1 MKRQKI
7 IRMPN
12 LHTNS
17 VIFSCKIL
25 YQVRFCNNLLCNLF
39 INLFFI
45 RCLRMQV
52 FYHLLPC
59 MKSQSHCYKKGNAK
73 RNSDC
78 SQIFKNYLKLNTRD
92 FQMALR
98 TSGRYA
104 LWDVIILTIIP
115 LLIACIL
122 HSGLAKGKSFF
133 RSLFFIPSLTSII
146 VAGIVFRLAF
156 GTLETATVNRMLTF
170 FGMQPIKWL
179 SYPGP
184 GNFVLILL
192 TLWRWNGVNI
202 VYYLSGLQAIP
213 ADYYEAAQIDG
224 AKAIQKFFHVTLPS
238 LKPVLIY
245 VITITVLG
253 GFSMF
258 TESVA
263 LWQQNNAGGVGRT
276 IVGYMY
282 MVDFKKNNL
291 GLASAVGLTLLGL
304 VLVVNLI
311 QLVLMGFFKKED

>member
-1 MKRQKI
+1 MQNTSVKQPSLREKA
-7 IRMPN
+7 RF
-12 LHTNS
+12 LTNPK
-17 VIFSCKIL
+17 VVPYVFVAPFL
-25 YQVRFCNNLLCNLF
+25 
-39 INLFFI
+39 LFFLI
-45 RCLRMQV
+45 VYLYPLIMTVIMSFQ
-52 FYHLLPC
+52 
-59 MKSQSHCYKKGNAK
+59 
-73 RNSDC
+73 
-78 SQIFKNYLKLNTRD
+78 QIDGPNHREFIGLKNYLKLNTRD
-92 FQMALR
+92 FQMALS

-122 HSGLAKGKSFF
+122 HSGLAKGSSFF
-133 RSLFFIPSLTSII
+133 KSLFFIPSLTSII

-156 GTLETATVNRMLTF
+156 GTLETATVNRVLVF
-170 FGMQPIKWL
+170 FGLQPVKWL
-179 SYPGP
+179 SYADS

-213 ADYYEAAQIDG
+213 TDYYEAAQIDG
-224 AKAIQKFFHVTLPS
+224 ASAIQKFFHVTLPS
-238 LKPVLIY
+238 IRPVLIY

-282 MVDFKKNNL
+282 MVGFKKNNL
-291 GLASAVGLTLLGL
+291 GLASAVGLTLLAL
-304 VLVVNLI
+304 VVIVNLI
-311 QLVLMGFFKKED
+311 QLILMGFFKKEE

>member
-1 MKRQKI
+1 MQNTSVKRPSFQHRGSVLNNPKVVPYVFVVPFVAFFLFVYLYPLI
-7 IRMPN
+7 MTVIMSFQQIDGPN
-12 LHTNS
+12 HHE
-17 VIFSCKIL
+17 
-25 YQVRFCNNLLCNLF
+25 F
-39 INLFFI
+39 IG
-45 RCLRMQV
+45 LR
-52 FYHLLPC
+52 
-59 MKSQSHCYKKGNAK
+59 
-73 RNSDC
+73 
-78 SQIFKNYLKLNTRD
+78 NYLKLNTRD
-92 FQMALR
+92 FQMALK

-115 LLIACIL
+115 LLIACVL
-122 HSGLAKGKSFF
+122 HSGLAKGSSFF
-133 RSLFFIPSLTSII
+133 KSLFFIPSLTSII

-170 FGMQPIKWL
+170 FGLKPVKWL

-184 GNFVLILL
+184 GNVVLILL

-213 ADYYEAAQIDG
+213 TDYYEAAQIDG
-224 AKAIQKFFHVTLPS
+224 ANSVQKFLHITLPC

-282 MVDFKKNNL
+282 MVGFKKNNL
-291 GLASAVGLTLLGL
+291 GLASAVGLTLLA
-304 VLVVNLI
+304 LVVAVNLV

>member
-1 MKRQKI
+1 MTSTSVKQPTLRQRGNFLTDPKVVPYI
-7 IRMPN
+7 FVAPF
-12 LHTNS
+12 
-17 VIFSCKIL
+17 VIFFLIVYL
-25 YQVRFCNNLLCNLF
+25 YPLIMTVIMSFQE
-39 INLFFI
+39 INGPTNHEWI
-45 RCLRMQV
+45 GLR
-52 FYHLLPC
+52 
-59 MKSQSHCYKKGNAK
+59 
-73 RNSDC
+73 
-78 SQIFKNYLKLNTRD
+78 NYQKLNTRD
-92 FQMALR
+92 FQMALQ

-104 LWDVIILTIIP
+104 LWDVIVLTIVP

-122 HSGLAKGKSFF
+122 HSGLAKGTSFF
-133 RSLFFIPSLTSII
+133 KSLFFIPSLTSII

-156 GTLETATVNRMLTF
+156 GTLETATVNRLMTF
-170 FGMQPIKWL
+170 FGQQPVKWL

-213 ADYYEAAQIDG
+213 QDYYEAAQIDG
-224 AKAIQKFFHVTLPS
+224 ANAVQKFLHVTLPGIR
-238 LKPVLIY
+238 PVLIY

-282 MVDFKKNNL
+282 MVGFKKNSL
-291 GLASAVGLTLLGL
+291 GLASAVGLTLL
-304 VLVVNLI
+304 VIVVAVNLI
-311 QLVLMGFFKKED
+311 QLLLMGFFRKED